1 MYVCV
6 FSLSDRDNK
15 AYCNGQP
22 EVEGVSPVAQSTV
35 EVSSL

>member
-6 FSLSDRDNK
+6 SSLSDRDNK

-22 EVEGVSPVAQSTV
+22 EVEGAYTKR
-35 EVSSL
+35 